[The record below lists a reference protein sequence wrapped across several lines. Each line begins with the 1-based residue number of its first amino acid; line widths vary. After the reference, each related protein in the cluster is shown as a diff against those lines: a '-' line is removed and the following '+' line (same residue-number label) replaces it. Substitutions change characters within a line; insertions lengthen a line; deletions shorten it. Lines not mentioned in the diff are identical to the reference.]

1 MRYSKKIGLEVKD
14 SIAVAMTKI
23 ASMTIKKTQENI
35 VHIWAARHIGNDYY
49 KKVLEAGNSFEFTYS
64 NSTILPDPYVD
75 VDIYVKWKDAKTQ
88 MWFTLLEQHNGH
100 ETLY

>member
-1 MRYSKKIGLEVKD
+1 MKYYLKTEPKVKH
-14 SIAVAMTKI
+14 SIVVAMTKI

-49 KKVLEAGNSFEFTYS
+49 KKVLEAGNSFECTYS
-64 NSTILPDPYVD
+64 NSKILPDPYVE

>member
-35 VHIWAARHIGNDYY
+35 VHIWAARRIGNDYY
-49 KKVLEAGNSFEFTYS
+49 KKVLEAGNAFEFTYS
-64 NSTILPDPYVD
+64 NSKILPDPYMD
-75 VDIYVKWKDAKTQ
+75 VDIYIKWKDDKTQ
-88 MWFTLLEQHNGH
+88 MWFTLLEQDNGH